1 VSMASVSR
9 SGGFWRR
16 LLALTRKEARQI
28 LRDPSTLMMGIALPI
43 VLILLFGYGISL
55 DVRNAPMAVVMEDRS
70 PTASD
75 LVAGLAL
82 SPFISPVM
90 VPSMHDAEGLM
101 RQEKVDGIVRI
112 PADFSQALAYG
123 DARVQVIVQGADAN
137 RARTVEGYVQGALLQ
152 KTLAQADR
160 AGGYLAQA
168 DPPVGSVTI
177 ESRMWFNAANNST
190 WFLVPGL
197 IVMIMTLVGAFLTS
211 LVIAREWERG
221 TLEALFVT
229 PVRPMEILLA
239 KIIPY
244 FAIGMIGLGL
254 CLLAAAYLFHVP
266 MYGSLLIILLSSVLY
281 LFVALGIGLLIS
293 AATKNQ
299 FAASQLALLS
309 SFMPAMMLS
318 GFLFDLRN
326 VPTGVRWLGQVL
338 PATYFMDLLKSLFLA
353 GNMWPMIYKNC
364 AILLLYAAAL
374 LAAARVATRK
384 RIV

>member
-1 VSMASVSR
+1 MSGPMVSQ

-16 LLALTRKEARQI
+16 LFALTRKEVHQI

-43 VLILLFGYGISL
+43 ALILLFGYGISL
-55 DVRNAPMAVVMEDRS
+55 DVQNVPMAVVMEDRS
-70 PTASD
+70 PTATD
-75 LVAGLAL
+75 AIAGLAL
-82 SPFISPVM
+82 SPYISPVM
-90 VPSMHDAEGLM
+90 VTSMHDAEQLI
-101 RQEKVDGIVRI
+101 RQAKVDGIVRI
-112 PADFSQALAYG
+112 PADFARRLQAG
-123 DARVQVIVQGADAN
+123 DARAQVVVQGADAN
-137 RARTVEGYVQGALLQ
+137 RARTIQVYVQAALG
-152 KTLAQADR
+152 QAVTVRSDR
-160 AGGYLAQA
+160 AAGRTAGL
-168 DPPVGSVTI
+168 VGSVTI
-177 ESRMWFNAANNST
+177 EQRTWFNAANNST

-197 IVMIMTLVGAFLTS
+197 IVMITTLVGAFLTS

-244 FAIGMIGLGL
+244 FAIGMIGLVL
-254 CLLAAAYLFHVP
+254 CLLAATYLFHVP

-293 AATKNQ
+293 SATKNQ
-299 FAASQLALLS
+299 FAASQLSLLS

-326 VPTGVRWLGQVL
+326 VPAGVRWLGRVL
-338 PATYFMDLLKSLFLA
+338 PATYFLDLLKTLFLA
-353 GNMWPMIYKNC
+353 GNIWPMIFRSC
-364 AILLLYAAAL
+364 AILALYAAVL
-374 LAAARVATRK
+374 IAAARVATRK